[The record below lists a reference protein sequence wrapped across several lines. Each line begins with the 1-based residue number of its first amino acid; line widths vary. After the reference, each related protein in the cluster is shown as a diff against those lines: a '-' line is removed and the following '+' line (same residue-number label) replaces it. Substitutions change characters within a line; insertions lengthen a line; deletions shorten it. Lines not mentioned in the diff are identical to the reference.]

1 MNNFLETGEFEKIYT
16 NSCLL
21 FDGFYQHDKIFV
33 KYKEE
38 IVNYIK
44 KNPELI
50 IKTDKN
56 DSYKVIDFVDYKI
69 KKKYKIV
76 VHLRL
81 EDFLEIAQV
90 IHPNSIKRVIDKLN
104 KEYNNETICFV
115 LNNPKTDIEIR
126 YLQFFTQQ
134 YNNIVIETNDVITD
148 FRIMKESTILV
159 CSCSTLSWAA
169 AILSNSLEKVYMPD
183 YTFIHGPHQTCKK
196 PFENTELY
204 SIETCNIIELNKIF
218 DEKLL

>member
-1 MNNFLETGEFEKIYT
+1 M
-16 NSCLL
+16 
-21 FDGFYQHDKIFV
+21 
-33 KYKEE
+33 
-38 IVNYIK
+38 NYIK

-69 KKKYKIV
+69 KTKYRIV

-115 LNNPKTDIEIR
+115 LNNPR
-126 YLQFFTQQ
+126 
-134 YNNIVIETNDVITD
+134 
-148 FRIMKESTILV
+148 
-159 CSCSTLSWAA
+159 
-169 AILSNSLEKVYMPD
+169 NSSSQACHVD
-183 YTFIHGPHQTCKK
+183 D
-196 PFENTELY
+196 
-204 SIETCNIIELNKIF
+204 NKRNEVRVTMR
-218 DEKLL
+218 DSPRRWGT